1 MLPIPDNLILQFDRA
16 LRTVFAPAA
25 SRRPHPDAGL
35 PDAQLDEA
43 EKRHAAGLMRVNHS
57 GEVCAQALYQGQA
70 LTVRNTAAAEALLAA
85 SDEETEHLA
94 WCERRLQEL
103 GSHKS
108 VLNPLWYTGSFAI
121 GVLAGALGDRWNLG
135 FLAETERQVEG
146 HLDGHLQ
153 RLPEQ
158 DDKSRAIVA
167 QMKADEIRHAETA
180 IAHGGAELPLPV
192 KLAMKLSS
200 RVMTQAA
207 YWV

>member
-1 MLPIPDNLILQFDRA
+1 MLPIPEHLILQFDRA

-25 SRRPHPDAGL
+25 SRRPYPAEGL
-35 PDAQLDEA
+35 PEA
-43 EKRHAAGLMRVNHS
+43 ELSEADKRHAAGLMRVNHS

-70 LTVRNTAAAEALLAA
+70 LTARNADAQQALLEA

-94 WCERRLQEL
+94 WCERRLTEL
-103 GSHKS
+103 GSRKS
-108 VLNPLWYTGSFAI
+108 LLNPLWYSGSFAI

-146 HLDGHLQ
+146 HLDGHLR
-153 RLPEQ
+153 RLPAQ
-158 DDKSRAIVA
+158 DEKSRAIVE

-180 IAHGGAELPLPV
+180 IAHGGAELPAQV

-200 RVMTQAA
+200 KVMTQTS